1 MQTVIYLVFAFI
13 IILIS
18 WVLYQRQTFKGFVTG
33 AVLCTFITASGAS
46 YDKVLPVE
54 GKWVL
59 PPKGKWL
66 KKKDSKQKWGKYI
79 LPTDTY
85 TTSYPLAGWPEFMRV
100 EVRRAFYYEDCPTPI
115 VPEIEVVEVDEEGKK
130 VKKYVK
136 AHGVMQNITPKVLA
150 TLTNPEIAKVL
161 LNPSGDTV
169 QDITNP
175 QKKSNNK
182 MMILLILVAI
192 GVVVSLAG
200 AFLTYMVYS
209 AQSGHISYW
218 GG

>member
-1 MQTVIYLVFAFI
+1 MNTIIYLVFAAI
-13 IILIS
+13 IILIT
-18 WVLYQRQTFKGFVTG
+18 WVMYQRQTFKGFVTG

-54 GKWVL
+54 GKWVM

-66 KKKDSKQKWGKYI
+66 KKKDSKQKWGRYV

-85 TTSYPLAGWPEFMRV
+85 TTSYPLGGWPDFMKV

-115 VPEIEVVEVDEEGKK
+115 VPEIETITEEDGKP
-130 VKKYVK
+130 VKKYLK

-150 TLTNPEIAKVL
+150 TLCNPEIAAKL
-161 LNPSGDTV
+161 LDPSGNTV
-169 QDITNP
+169 QDNLNP

-192 GVVVSLAG
+192 GVVVSLVG

-209 AQSGHISYW
+209 GLNGHISYW